1 MPSNPQPSHTP
12 DLIVIDWGTTSF
24 RAGLL
29 SGNGTVLERRESD
42 NGILK
47 AASTGFETVLR
58 AEVGGWLGAGRAIV
72 ACGMIGSRQGW
83 REVPYVEGAT
93 TAVALARGALTF
105 TLADGERVS
114 LLPGV
119 RMADGIR
126 DVMRGEE
133 TQIMGSLQDG
143 VAVLPGTHSKW
154 AEVRGGV
161 ITGFASFLTG
171 EFFAALSQHT
181 ILGKLAEGGE
191 HDAFAFAEGVFAGN
205 AASAPTHDVFAA
217 RTRVLS
223 GDMAPSGVS
232 SWLSG
237 FLIGA
242 EIAGADRVFKAPV
255 NDSIMIIG
263 NAGLTKHYQDAL
275 HQLGRATSAGPADA
289 AFAGLHRIARMMGK

>member
-1 MPSNPQPSHTP
+1 MSSPPKPSHAP
-12 DLIVIDWGTTSF
+12 DLIVLDWGTTSF

-29 SGNGTVLERRESD
+29 LSDGTILERRESD

-58 AEVGGWLGAGRAIV
+58 AEVGGWLGAGHPIV

-83 REVPYVEGAT
+83 REVPYVEGAA

-105 TLADGERVS
+105 SLADGERVS
-114 LLPGV
+114 ILPGM

-133 TQIMGSLQDG
+133 TQIIGSLQDG

-154 AEVRGGV
+154 AEVRDGV
-161 ITGFASFLTG
+161 ITGFASFMTG
-171 EFFAALSQHT
+171 EIFAALSQHT
-181 ILGKLAEGGE
+181 ILGKLAEGGD
-191 HDAFAFAEGVFAGN
+191 HDDDAFAEGVRAGN
-205 AASAPTHDVFAA
+205 GSSAPTHDVFAA

-255 NDSIMIIG
+255 NESIMIVG
-263 NAGLTKHYQDAL
+263 NAGLTRRYQDAL
-275 HQLGRATSAGPADA
+275 HQLGRVTSAGPADA
-289 AFAGLHRIARMMGK
+289 AFVGMRKIARMMG